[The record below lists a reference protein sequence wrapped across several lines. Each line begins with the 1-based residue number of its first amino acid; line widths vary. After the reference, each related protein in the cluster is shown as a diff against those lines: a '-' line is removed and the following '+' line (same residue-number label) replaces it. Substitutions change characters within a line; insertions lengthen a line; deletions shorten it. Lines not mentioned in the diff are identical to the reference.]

1 MEALRSPQLR
11 GSIWRLRLLRSAWE
25 ECGQKGE
32 GVQALGPHVDGL
44 GTWGG
49 QQVRCELGQDTRGP
63 RSWWRRHGEK

>member
-49 QQVRCELGQDTRGP
+49 Q
-63 RSWWRRHGEK
+63 